1 MCASTYVNGRRRKF
15 FEKNFRALSRLDDAK
30 EKSKITAP
38 PRAGSLAVCQDVAI
52 ANHASI
58 EKKGLRRNPDDLNL
72 IATGNS
78 EKTISALAERMHE
91 GQNDRGN
98 KHDFVLRHF
107 VIPGFL
113 DVRKKQTI

>member
-1 MCASTYVNGRRRKF
+1 VCASTYVNGRRRKF

-78 EKTISALAERMHE
+78 EKTISALAERM
-91 GQNDRGN
+91 
-98 KHDFVLRHF
+98 FSFLRETR
-107 VIPGFL
+107 IIGEISSQGGASS
-113 DVRKKQTI
+113 RRREAA

>member
-1 MCASTYVNGRRRKF
+1 VCASTYVNGRRRKF

-78 EKTISALAERMHE
+78 EKTISALAERMIRERIQAQMHE
-91 GQNDRGN
+91 VGAN
-98 KHDFVLRHF
+98 
-107 VIPGFL
+107 PS
-113 DVRKKQTI
+113 